1 MDELHGA
8 KLFSKIDLRS
18 GYHQIRM
25 KEADI
30 QKTSFSTH
38 LGHFEYVVMPFGLT
52 NAPAT
57 FQSLMNSVLPQYLR
71 KFALVFFDDILI
83 YSSTLQD
90 HVNHLRSVLEV
101 LRSNSLFTKL
111 SKCSFAQSEIEY
123 LGHIIS
129 KDGVA
134 TDSNKLSIIQQW
146 PSPTTIT
153 ELRVFLGLTGY
164 YKRFVQGYAIIC
176 RPLYDV
182 LKKDAFHWAA
192 TQEVA
197 FQKLK
202 SVMSTPPVLALPDF
216 SQPFILE
223 ADASGHGIGA
233 VLMQQ
238 GRPIAFFCKTLG
250 PKATTFSTYDK
261 EAIAILEAL
270 KKWKHYFASSSVVIR
285 TDQQSLKYIHEQRLV
300 DGIQHKLLIKLLG
313 FNYVVEYKKGMENRA
328 ADALSRAAHADSLAL
343 SCVVPVWILSVS

>member
-1 MDELHGA
+1 LDELHGA

-101 LRSNSLFTKL
+101 LRSNRLFTKL

-134 TDSNKLSIIQQW
+134 TDPNKLSIIQQW

-153 ELRVFLGLTGY
+153 ELRVFLGLT
-164 YKRFVQGYAIIC
+164 
-176 RPLYDV
+176 
-182 LKKDAFHWAA
+182 
-192 TQEVA
+192 
-197 FQKLK
+197 
-202 SVMSTPPVLALPDF
+202 
-216 SQPFILE
+216 
-223 ADASGHGIGA
+223 
-233 VLMQQ
+233 
-238 GRPIAFFCKTLG
+238 
-250 PKATTFSTYDK
+250 
-261 EAIAILEAL
+261 
-270 KKWKHYFASSSVVIR
+270 
-285 TDQQSLKYIHEQRLV
+285 
-300 DGIQHKLLIKLLG
+300 
-313 FNYVVEYKKGMENRA
+313 
-328 ADALSRAAHADSLAL
+328 
-343 SCVVPVWILSVS
+343 